1 MRRENEKLIIDGN
14 AIYELDLECVR
25 KKQGKQEGNGRCVE
39 QSEERRQSIPGIKDN
54 LQERVSTQSVVEKE
68 TRKRKNAFKI
78 CLKKGTGENSRCPD
92 FFEKD

>member
-1 MRRENEKLIIDGN
+1 MEMPYTSWIWNVCERSKEN
-14 AIYELDLECVR
+14 R
-25 KKQGKQEGNGRCVE
+25 KEMAGVWSSQKKEGSP
-39 QSEERRQSIPGIKDN
+39 QTIPGIKDN